1 VCNPSRAVQEQAGDL
16 GQELMSECSA
26 PSPPLY
32 GHSGPR
38 STGSRY
44 NLVKPDYRMQDMPK
58 EDSDPWPLSSRAV
71 TEQNRSGQ
79 DGYTIL
85 QTLASGDG
93 PPPP

>member
-1 VCNPSRAVQEQAGDL
+1 
-16 GQELMSECSA
+16 
-26 PSPPLY
+26 
-32 GHSGPR
+32 
-38 STGSRY
+38 
-44 NLVKPDYRMQDMPK
+44 MPK

-93 PPPP
+93 PPPLSSARRKTTTVRSVNSRTRPVGSQATKTNQ